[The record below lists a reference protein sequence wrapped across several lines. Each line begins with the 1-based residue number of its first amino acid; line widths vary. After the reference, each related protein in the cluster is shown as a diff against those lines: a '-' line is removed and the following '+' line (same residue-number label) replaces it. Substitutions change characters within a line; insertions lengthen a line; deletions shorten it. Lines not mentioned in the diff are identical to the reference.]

1 MATNRNKVGTS
12 EPGLMSSAPFVG
24 GLNTE
29 LSGIVDSTDF
39 TKDELNMMIRAD
51 GSRSRRPGVDYEEGF
66 VFNNEFVDTSLSDI
80 AFNCIEWT
88 DVNGPDETQTW
99 EQIPYIVVQIGSQ
112 VIFYNNRGQPYSQ
125 EEIDYVLDLT
135 THKLEGRTDEDVAKA
150 RCRFTVAYGCLFI
163 TSSAIEPIRLRCAQD
178 ETAPYIPTSAPY
190 CKVSCAAYY
199 AKHGNHRMG
208 SYKNHIASCEF
219 FIDNIS
225 VGKYNVPL
233 NNGGYNPFPNS
244 TTLAAYFN
252 SIPAATRRNFTA
264 TANPN
269 PPNPATAQ
277 GRYGTWSP
285 ADYITFTAS
294 SLSDKGTKIK
304 LKLVGY
310 KGYPAGYTHFNH
322 RYRDEYVYETA
333 KNEYEATVAGGTG
346 VYTASSGLELMIRD
360 TTRGAEDYLPI
371 DESPEKM
378 SYAHLYNLLNQGWT
392 VKLIADFYNNSGLSP
407 KVFPANNLAQQY
419 LKDKKT
425 DAFKPQ
431 DIINMTFGN
440 TPAARGHF
448 KLDFFNQERNSIAN
462 LTSAMSTLAG
472 HLNKTVADI
481 IDTTIPS
488 DNTGDNP
495 GTHPAKQV
503 PDVKPRRDYVSD
515 ICAYAGRIFYLCGDV
530 LLYSQMISEDI
541 ENANKCYT
549 DADPTSEEISDVI
562 ETDGGFISL
571 PDIGDGVKLAQFG
584 QYLFV
589 FGTRGNVV
597 ITGTA
602 NNIFTATAY
611 SAGSLNSVPTQAP
624 DSFVNTEF
632 GVFYWGTTGINVLGS
647 GESGLAVQDISTD
660 RILTWFGKLSNTQH
674 KFCKGVYSSSKKKI
688 YWFYPSDDE
697 QPRRLDCCL
706 VFDITKGSFAP
717 QKIATGYKDI
727 DGEIIEDGLPEVVS
741 GLSLKVPFKATREY
755 PVVAS
760 ARNFV
765 DLPGDFIRVIDKVN
779 LEEAGCIFRMNLNGL
794 SDLAIGDSVDLVKF
808 GSYVIYNATRTA
820 EHTIKLERRIGGG
833 VATWTKS
840 DTDIL
845 WVIMYDSSNTFIWID
860 MDNQNNFP
868 AGVIYTALNTPADY
882 NAYYQGRTQETIE
895 KSGYMVFYK
904 PVLGK
909 VEDSFCRAIFDW
921 DSRLITGRF
930 NALENNP
937 DNFYEVLDNDGVKI
951 LADTPID
958 SEEFTYESS
967 ILLCLDVANMKVT
980 FGDFR
985 NNLLKDWTAGDWNGD
1000 GYVFDSYL
1008 ISHPMNAT
1016 ATSAFT
1022 GRRITDLIHS
1032 KNMPYLITYFRRT
1045 ETGKL
1050 TTGDYIYPSQCQG
1063 SILWDWRTTGRM
1075 GKWSS
1080 PSELYRPYKDTIF
1093 DNGYIIN
1100 KTNIR
1105 GLGRAYQVKLESVGG
1120 SQFILEG
1127 LVYDLKN
1134 DGRI

>member
-29 LSGIVDSTDF
+29 LNGIVDSTDF

-66 VFNNEFVDTSLSDI
+66 VFNNELIDTSIEDF
-80 AFNCIEWT
+80 AFNCIEWI

-112 VIFYNNRGQPYSQ
+112 VIFYKNKGQPYSK
-125 EEIDYVLDLT
+125 EEIDYTLDLT
-135 THKLEGRTDEDVAKA
+135 TYKLSGRTNKDVAKA
-150 RCRFTVAYGCLFI
+150 RCKFTVAYGCLFI
-163 TSSAIEPIRLRCAQD
+163 TSSAIKPIRLRCAQD

-190 CKVSCAAYY
+190 CTVSCAAYY
-199 AKHGNHRMG
+199 AKHGSHHRMG
-208 SYKNHIASCEF
+208 SYSGKIAYCEF
-219 FIDNIS
+219 MLDGLV
-225 VGKYNVPL
+225 VGRYNVAL
-233 NNGGYNPFPNS
+233 NGAGYVPFPNS
-244 TTLAAYFN
+244 ATLAAYFN
-252 SIPAATRRNFTA
+252 SIDATTRRNFTA

-269 PPNPATAQ
+269 PPNPSTAT
-277 GRYGTWSP
+277 GRYGTWTP
-285 ADYITFTAS
+285 ADFITFTAGS
-294 SLSDKGTKIK
+294 PNDRGTEVR

-310 KGYPAGYTHFNH
+310 KAKGTC
-322 RYRDEYVYETA
+322 
-333 KNEYEATVAGGTG
+333 KNEYHAVVAGGTG
-346 VYTASSGLELMIRD
+346 IYSYTSGLELLIRD

-371 DESPEKM
+371 DEAPEKM
-378 SYAHLYNLLNQGWT
+378 SYAHLYNLMNQGWT
-392 VKLIADFYNNSGLSP
+392 IQQIADFYSNSGLTP

-419 LKDKKT
+419 LKDTKT
-425 DAFKPQ
+425 EAFKPQ
-431 DIINMTFGN
+431 KIINMTFGN
-440 TPAARGHF
+440 TPAARGHYR
-448 KLDFFNQERNSIAN
+448 LDFFDQKRNTTAG
-462 LTSAMSTLAG
+462 LTAAMATLAG
-472 HLNKTVADI
+472 RLNKTVAEI

-503 PDVKPRRDYVSD
+503 PDVKPRRDYVAD

-530 LLYSQMISEDI
+530 LLYSQIISEDI

-549 DADPTSEEISDVI
+549 DADPTSEEMSDVV
-562 ETDGGFISL
+562 ETDGGLISL
-571 PDIGDGVKLAQFG
+571 PDIGDGVRLAQFG
-584 QYLFV
+584 PYLFV

-674 KFCKGVYSSSKKKI
+674 KYCKGVYSSSKKKI
-688 YWFYPSDDE
+688 YWFYPSDDN

-706 VFDITKGSFAP
+706 VYDIKRGSFAP
-717 QKIATGYKDI
+717 QKIASDI
-727 DGEIIEDGLPEVVS
+727 ITNDEETEDVAGLPEVVS
-741 GLSLKVPFKATREY
+741 GLSLKVPFKANREY
-755 PVVAS
+755 PV
-760 ARNFV
+760 FV
-765 DLPGDFIRVIDKVN
+765 STQNYIDLPDGFIRFYRELNV
-779 LEEAGCIFRMNLNGL
+779 LEDGFLFRIKADALKQYIPVGETKAIFRFAGIDMY
-794 SDLAIGDSVDLVKF
+794 SVRRDADDSFTL
-808 GSYVIYNATRTA
+808 IYYYPGGTATKGFYDTEVLWGGIVGREGNT
-820 EHTIKLERRIGGG
+820 TIRIGAVNEG
-833 VATWTKS
+833 ATGFNYNDLIAYEVPSAYISFNNSIQIDYDLHSTPTEGYVEVYKEALG
-840 DTDIL
+840 DIK
-845 WVIMYDSSNTFIWID
+845 
-860 MDNQNNFP
+860 
-868 AGVIYTALNTPADY
+868 G
-882 NAYYQGRTQETIE
+882 
-895 KSGYMVFYK
+895 
-904 PVLGK
+904 
-909 VEDSFCRAIFDW
+909 SFCLFDPDTFGKHDEA
-921 DSRLITGRF
+921 DSGE
-930 NALENNP
+930 ALL
-937 DNFYEVLDNDGVKI
+937 EVLKEENGEKI
-951 LADTPID
+951 LADEPID
-958 SEEFTYESS
+958 SEAFTYESS

-985 NNLLKDWTAGDWNGD
+985 NNLLKDWTVGDWEGD

-1016 ATSAFT
+1016 QTSSFT
-1022 GRRITDLIHS
+1022 GRRITDLVHT
-1032 KNMPYLITYFRRT
+1032 KNMPYLVTYFRRT
-1045 ETGKL
+1045 ETGE
-1050 TTGDYIYPSQCQG
+1050 TTEGNYIYPSQCQG

-1080 PSELYRPYKDTIF
+1080 PSELYRPYKNTIF